1 MDGEAIANPESS
13 GVKIP
18 KNCKENR
25 YYYKHREEVLERKR
39 KKRMEDPEYIAK
51 MKEREEKKIEK
62 EELKKA
68 KELAKEERRKTM
80 EALNMQKEAEREA
93 KRKIVESLF
102 LKTPGAKIAVE

>member
-13 GVKIP
+13 GGGVKIP

-62 EELKKA
+62 EKMKEALKAEQKA
-68 KELAKEERRKTM
+68 KR
-80 EALNMQKEAEREA
+80 EAEREA
-93 KRKIVESLF
+93 KRKIVEGLL
-102 LKTPGAKIAVE
+102 LKAPGEETS